1 MKNILLILCILI
13 LSSSCTIKVQTGVIE
28 TTYDGTFD
36 YSFHDGRVFDCD
48 TIFSI
53 DDEKALNGNYYYID
67 QSKKRMEGAIK
78 TITNKHIVNK
88 NQLNIDWYEW
98 SGKNK
103 WEGQVHMKTDDN
115 WESFSGEWY
124 FKGKKQG
131 IWSGKIRNKEKNIIK
146 SFIEHHYNK

>member
-13 LSSSCTIKVQTGVIE
+13 LSSSCKVQVQKGVIE
-28 TTYDGTFD
+28 TTYDGKFD
-36 YSFHDGRVFDCD
+36 YSFQDGRVFDCD

-53 DDEKALNGNYYYID
+53 DDKNALKGKYYYVD
-67 QSKKRMEGAIK
+67 QGNKRMEGTIQ
-78 TITNKHIVNK
+78 TITKKHIVNK

-98 SGKNK
+98 SGNNK
-103 WEGQVHMKTDDN
+103 WEGQVHMKTSNN

-124 FKGKKQG
+124 FKGEKQG